1 MKSLLLMVKS
11 PLNSIKSA
19 FSIARLVQLRGISR
33 RCLACHL
40 GKGQPW
46 LKGHYIE
53 SWQSNLPNLNPPW
66 CWYWPSAV
74 TIDVPIWR
82 DPVRAS
88 RPFCSRWH
96 LANSM
101 RSPARSGWAKT
112 SFSPRDGGK
121 KAQREWQK
129 IIPLWIVKSWKDQ
142 ERVLPLALQIGWFEI
157 L

>member
-66 CWYWPSAV
+66 C
-74 TIDVPIWR
+74 
-82 DPVRAS
+82 
-88 RPFCSRWH
+88 
-96 LANSM
+96 
-101 RSPARSGWAKT
+101 
-112 SFSPRDGGK
+112 
-121 KAQREWQK
+121 
-129 IIPLWIVKSWKDQ
+129 
-142 ERVLPLALQIGWFEI
+142 
-157 L
+157 